1 MAADAEP
8 SPSTPGDSEPVI
20 LTEVVDRVGTIT
32 LNRPARRN
40 ALNGELMGA
49 LDEAVRRIA
58 DDPEAKVIV
67 LTGAAPEGGQG
78 GFCSGG
84 DVKGGGRG
92 APGSERGVPPD
103 ALSGDLSR
111 HDFHAAM
118 QLHLMPKPTIAMVGG
133 PAVGAGCSLAAAC
146 DLRFASADAVFSAN
160 FSPNGLS
167 GDYGGSFFW
176 TRIAGTALARRLYL
190 LNEKIPAAR
199 ALELGMVHEV
209 LPPAELRPYTYE
221 IANRLV
227 RTPATL
233 LALVKENLNAAEDE
247 VERRR
252 WLFASEAENQVTSA
266 QATMDRLAQKQ
277 QAEQEPG
284 T

>member
-1 MAADAEP
+1 MAE
-8 SPSTPGDSEPVI
+8 
-20 LTEVVDRVGTIT
+20 
-32 LNRPARRN
+32 
-40 ALNGELMGA
+40 
-49 LDEAVRRIA
+49 
-58 DDPEAKVIV
+58 DPEAKVIV
-67 LTGAAPEGGQG
+67 LTGAAPQGGVG

-92 APGSERGVPPD
+92 APGSEKGVPQD
-103 ALSGDLSR
+103 ALTGDLSR
-111 HDFHAAM
+111 HDQHAAM
-118 QLHLMPKPTIAMVGG
+118 RLHLMPKPTIAMVGG

-146 DLRFASADAVFSAN
+146 DLRFASEDAVFSAN

-209 LPPAELRPYTYE
+209 LPPAELRAYTYE
-221 IANRLV
+221 IANKLV

-252 WLFASEAENQVTSA
+252 WLFASEAENQGRSA
-266 QATMDRLAQKQ
+266 KAMMERRAQKQ
-277 QAEQEPG
+277 AAEEQAPG